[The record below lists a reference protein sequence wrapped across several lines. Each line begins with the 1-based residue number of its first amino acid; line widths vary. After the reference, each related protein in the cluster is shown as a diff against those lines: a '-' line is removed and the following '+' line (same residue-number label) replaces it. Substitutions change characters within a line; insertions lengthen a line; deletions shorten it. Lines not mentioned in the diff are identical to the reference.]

1 MLLHFAFLLSDAG
14 NPLSVCLR
22 QIKSKLTCKNETK
35 GGKVISNQPIIFN
48 ITYTPWKLKSNA
60 TPEERKKFERER
72 PYYEMSDGGNNIYK
86 YMTADRKLNGA
97 NSKSEMRD
105 MISYFEKSTGVF
117 NGDGFIS
124 KEELKEIQ
132 ERSKADKILWH
143 GFISLN
149 EEMSRKIDM
158 PEKCMRLVKRTF
170 GEFFRDMGLD
180 SKNMDLIC
188 SLHKDKPHHLHIHF
202 WFAEK
207 EPKCKYRKKEL
218 EYRHKGK
225 IEKAVI
231 DRMHVRLNVFIKERT
246 DKTYMT
252 RDEALRELKRIT
264 FPKSIV
270 SEDEVRKK
278 LISLAKA
285 IPKDASF
292 FYSKKDMLPYREQI
306 DKTVNKLLL
315 YDIRARKA
323 DRKFYERL
331 SGLRR
336 KIDELC
342 EPTKSGN
349 HYSID
354 PQNITLIQELE
365 EDYKRRQ
372 GNIVLRAVKN
382 IKPEIFERK
391 YRHKVNDN
399 RLKRN
404 LAISHR
410 KVGKLIGGFLASFG
424 EESEYLSRDYTDR
437 LQEIEEE
444 MEAERERQE
453 AQEARASRYNYCKE

>member
-1 MLLHFAFLLSDAG
+1 
-14 NPLSVCLR
+14 
-22 QIKSKLTCKNETK
+22 
-35 GGKVISNQPIIFN
+35 
-48 ITYTPWKLKSNA
+48 
-60 TPEERKKFERER
+60 
-72 PYYEMSDGGNNIYK
+72 
-86 YMTADRKLNGA
+86 
-97 NSKSEMRD
+97 
-105 MISYFEKSTGVF
+105 
-117 NGDGFIS
+117 
-124 KEELKEIQ
+124 
-132 ERSKADKILWH
+132 
-143 GFISLN
+143 
-149 EEMSRKIDM
+149 
-158 PEKCMRLVKRTF
+158 
-170 GEFFRDMGLD
+170 
-180 SKNMDLIC
+180 
-188 SLHKDKPHHLHIHF
+188 
-202 WFAEK
+202 
-207 EPKCKYRKKEL
+207 
-218 EYRHKGK
+218 
-225 IEKAVI
+225 
-231 DRMHVRLNVFIKERT
+231 
-246 DKTYMT
+246 
-252 RDEALRELKRIT
+252 
-264 FPKSIV
+264 
-270 SEDEVRKK
+270 
-278 LISLAKA
+278 
-285 IPKDASF
+285 
-292 FYSKKDMLPYREQI
+292 MLPYREQI
-306 DKTVNKLLL
+306 DKTVNRLMLFDK
-315 YDIRARKA
+315 RARKA

-331 SGLRR
+331 SGLQR

>member
-1 MLLHFAFLLSDAG
+1 MESANPNTALS
-14 NPLSVCLR
+14 SVKY
-22 QIKSKLTCKNETK
+22 IIS

-72 PYYEMSDGGNNIYK
+72 PYYEMRDGGNNIYK
-86 YMTADRKLNGA
+86 YMTSDRKLNGE
-97 NSKSEMRD
+97 NSKSDMRD

-124 KEELKEIQ
+124 QQELKAIQ
-132 ERSKADKILWH
+132 ERAKANKILWH

-180 SKNMDLIC
+180 PKNIDLIC

-231 DRMHVRLNVFIKERT
+231 DRMHVRLNAFIDERT
-246 DKTYMT
+246 DKLYMT
-252 RDEALRELKRIT
+252 RNEALRELKRIA
-264 FPKSIV
+264 FPTSSV
-270 SEDEVRKK
+270 SEDEVRKE
-278 LISLAKA
+278 LIALAKA

-306 DKTVNKLLL
+306 DKTVNRLMLF
-315 YDIRARKA
+315 DIRARKA

-331 SGLRR
+331 SGLRC

-342 EPTKSGN
+342 EPIKSGN
-349 HYSID
+349 HYAID

-365 EDYKRRQ
+365 EDYKKRQ
-372 GNIVLRAVKN
+372 GNIVLRAVKT
-382 IKPEIFERK
+382 IKPEIYERK
-391 YRHKVNDN
+391 FRRKVNDN
-399 RLKRN
+399 SLKRK
-404 LAISHR
+404 LAISHY
-410 KVGKLIGGFLASFG
+410 KVGKLIGGFLSSFG
-424 EESEYLSRDYTDR
+424 EESEYLSKDYTNR
-437 LQEIEEE
+437 LREIEEE
-444 MEAERERQE
+444 MEAEHEQNKEQERMSSHWNFE
-453 AQEARASRYNYCKE
+453 KG

>member
-1 MLLHFAFLLSDAG
+1 M
-14 NPLSVCLR
+14 
-22 QIKSKLTCKNETK
+22 
-35 GGKVISNQPIIFN
+35 
-48 ITYTPWKLKSNA
+48 
-60 TPEERKKFERER
+60 RE
-72 PYYEMSDGGNNIYK
+72 GGNNIYK
-86 YMTADRKLNGA
+86 YMTSDRKLNGE
-97 NSKSEMRD
+97 NSKSDMRD

-124 KEELKEIQ
+124 LQELKAIQ
-132 ERSKADKILWH
+132 ERAKANKILWH

-180 SKNMDLIC
+180 PKNIDLIC
-188 SLHKDKPHHLHIHF
+188 SLHKDRPHHLHIHF

-231 DRMHVRLNVFIKERT
+231 DRMHVRLNAFVDEKT
-246 DKTYMT
+246 DKMYMT
-252 RDEALRELKRIT
+252 RNEALRELKRIT

-270 SEDEVRKK
+270 SEDEVRKE
-278 LISLAKA
+278 LLALAKA
-285 IPKDASF
+285 IPKEASF
-292 FYSKKDMLPYREQI
+292 FYSKKDMLPYREHI
-306 DKTVNKLLL
+306 DQTVNKLLL
-315 YDIRARKA
+315 YDKRARKA
-323 DRKFYERL
+323 DTAFYERL
-331 SGLRR
+331 SSLQR

-349 HYSID
+349 HYAID
-354 PQNITLIQELE
+354 PQNISLIQELE
-365 EDYKRRQ
+365 DDYKRRQ

-382 IKPEIFERK
+382 IKPEIYERK

-399 RLKRN
+399 SLKRK
-404 LAISHR
+404 LAISHY
-410 KVGKLIGGFLASFG
+410 KVGKLIGSFLASFG
-424 EESEYLSRDYTDR
+424 EESEHLSRDYTNR
-437 LQEIEEE
+437 LREIEDE
-444 MEAERERQE
+444 MEAEREQSEGQE
-453 AQEARASRYNYCKE
+453 RINSRWNFEKG

>member
-1 MLLHFAFLLSDAG
+1 
-14 NPLSVCLR
+14 
-22 QIKSKLTCKNETK
+22 
-35 GGKVISNQPIIFN
+35 
-48 ITYTPWKLKSNA
+48 
-60 TPEERKKFERER
+60 
-72 PYYEMSDGGNNIYK
+72 MSDGGKNIYK
-86 YMTADRKLNGA
+86 YMTSDRKLNGE
-97 NSKSEMRD
+97 NSKSDMRD
-105 MISYFEKSTGVF
+105 MIAYFEKSTGVF

-124 KEELKEIQ
+124 QQELKAIQ
-132 ERSKADKILWH
+132 ERAKANKILWH

-180 SKNMDLIC
+180 PKNIDLIC

-207 EPKCKYRKKEL
+207 EPKCKYRKREL

-231 DRMHVRLNVFIKERT
+231 DRMHVRLNAFIDERT
-246 DKTYMT
+246 DKMYMT
-252 RDEALRELKRIT
+252 RNEALRELKRIT

-270 SEDEVRKK
+270 SEEDVRKE
-278 LISLAKA
+278 LIALAKA

-292 FYSKKDMLPYREQI
+292 FYSKKDMMPYREQI

-315 YDIRARKA
+315 YDKRARKA
-323 DRKFYERL
+323 DLHFYERFSSL
-331 SGLRR
+331 QR
-336 KIDELC
+336 KIDDLYESS
-342 EPTKSGN
+342 KSGN
-349 HYSID
+349 HYAID

-382 IKPEIFERK
+382 IKPEIYERK
-391 YRHKVNDN
+391 FRHKVNDKS
-399 RLKRN
+399 LKRK
-404 LAISHR
+404 LAISR
-410 KVGKLIGGFLASFG
+410 YKVGKLIGGFLASFG

-437 LQEIEEE
+437 LKEIEDELE
-444 MEAERERQE
+444 TERNRQE
-453 AQEARASRYNYCKE
+453 TEALREISAAILFSAK

>member
-1 MLLHFAFLLSDAG
+1 M
-14 NPLSVCLR
+14 
-22 QIKSKLTCKNETK
+22 
-35 GGKVISNQPIIFN
+35 
-48 ITYTPWKLKSNA
+48 KSNA
-60 TPEERKKFERER
+60 TAEERKKFERER
-72 PYYEMSDGGNNIYK
+72 PYYEMRDGGKNIYK
-86 YMTADRKLNGA
+86 YMTSDRKLNGE
-97 NSKSEMRD
+97 NSKSDMRD

-124 KEELKEIQ
+124 QQELKAIQ
-132 ERSKADKILWH
+132 ERAKANKILWH

-180 SKNMDLIC
+180 PKNIDLIC

-231 DRMHVRLNVFIKERT
+231 DRMHVRLNAFIDERT
-246 DKTYMT
+246 DKMYMT
-252 RDEALRELKRIT
+252 RNEALRELKRIT

-270 SEDEVRKK
+270 SEDEVRKE
-278 LISLAKA
+278 LIALAKA

-292 FYSKKDMLPYREQI
+292 FYSKKDMLPYREHI

-315 YDIRARKA
+315 YDKRARKA
-323 DRKFYERL
+323 DLHFYERL

-342 EPTKSGN
+342 ESTKSGN

-365 EDYKRRQ
+365 EDYRRRQ
-372 GNIVLRAVKN
+372 GNIVLRAVKD
-382 IKPEIFERK
+382 IKPEIYERK

-399 RLKRN
+399 SLKRK
-404 LAISHR
+404 LAISHY
-410 KVGKLIGGFLASFG
+410 KVGKLIGSFLSTFG
-424 EESEYLSRDYTDR
+424 EESEYLSRDYTNR
-437 LQEIEEE
+437 LREIEDE
-444 MEAERERQE
+444 MEAECEQNEGQERIN
-453 AQEARASRYNYCKE
+453 SRWNFEKG

>member
-1 MLLHFAFLLSDAG
+1 
-14 NPLSVCLR
+14 
-22 QIKSKLTCKNETK
+22 
-35 GGKVISNQPIIFN
+35 
-48 ITYTPWKLKSNA
+48 
-60 TPEERKKFERER
+60 
-72 PYYEMSDGGNNIYK
+72 
-86 YMTADRKLNGA
+86 
-97 NSKSEMRD
+97 
-105 MISYFEKSTGVF
+105 
-117 NGDGFIS
+117 
-124 KEELKEIQ
+124 
-132 ERSKADKILWH
+132 
-143 GFISLN
+143 
-149 EEMSRKIDM
+149 
-158 PEKCMRLVKRTF
+158 
-170 GEFFRDMGLD
+170 
-180 SKNMDLIC
+180 
-188 SLHKDKPHHLHIHF
+188 
-202 WFAEK
+202 
-207 EPKCKYRKKEL
+207 
-218 EYRHKGK
+218 
-225 IEKAVI
+225 
-231 DRMHVRLNVFIKERT
+231 
-246 DKTYMT
+246 
-252 RDEALRELKRIT
+252 
-264 FPKSIV
+264 
-270 SEDEVRKK
+270 
-278 LISLAKA
+278 
-285 IPKDASF
+285 
-292 FYSKKDMLPYREQI
+292 MLPYREQI
-306 DKTVNKLLL
+306 DKTVNRLMLFDK
-315 YDIRARKA
+315 RARKA

>member
-1 MLLHFAFLLSDAG
+1 M
-14 NPLSVCLR
+14 
-22 QIKSKLTCKNETK
+22 
-35 GGKVISNQPIIFN
+35 
-48 ITYTPWKLKSNA
+48 
-60 TPEERKKFERER
+60 RE
-72 PYYEMSDGGNNIYK
+72 GGNNIYK
-86 YMTADRKLNGA
+86 YMTSDRKLNGE
-97 NSKSEMRD
+97 NSKSDMRD

-124 KEELKEIQ
+124 LQELKAIQ
-132 ERSKADKILWH
+132 ERAKANKILWH

-180 SKNMDLIC
+180 PKNIDLIC
-188 SLHKDKPHHLHIHF
+188 SLHKDRPHHLHIHF

-207 EPKCKYRKKEL
+207 EPKCKYRKREL

-225 IEKAVI
+225 IEKTAI
-231 DRMHVRLNVFIKERT
+231 NRMHVRLNTFIDERT
-246 DKTYMT
+246 DKLYIT
-252 RDEALRELKRIT
+252 RNEALRELKRIT

-270 SEDEVRKK
+270 SEDEVRKE
-278 LISLAKA
+278 LIGLAKA

-292 FYSKKDMLPYREQI
+292 FYSKKDMMPYREQI

-315 YDIRARKA
+315 YDKRARKA
-323 DRKFYERL
+323 DLHFYERFSSL
-331 SGLRR
+331 QR
-336 KIDELC
+336 KIDDLYESS
-342 EPTKSGN
+342 KSGN
-349 HYSID
+349 HYAID

-382 IKPEIFERK
+382 IKPEIYERK

-399 RLKRN
+399 SLKRK
-404 LAISHR
+404 LAISHY
-410 KVGKLIGGFLASFG
+410 KVGKLIGSFLASFG
-424 EESEYLSRDYTDR
+424 EESEHLSRDYTNR
-437 LQEIEEE
+437 LREIEDE
-444 MEAERERQE
+444 MEAEREQSEGQE
-453 AQEARASRYNYCKE
+453 RINSRWNFEKG

>member
-1 MLLHFAFLLSDAG
+1 MHFAFLLSDAG

-124 KEELKEIQ
+124 QEELKEIQ

-180 SKNMDLIC
+180 PKNMDLIC

-225 IEKAVI
+225 IE
-231 DRMHVRLNVFIKERT
+231 
-246 DKTYMT
+246 
-252 RDEALRELKRIT
+252 
-264 FPKSIV
+264 
-270 SEDEVRKK
+270 
-278 LISLAKA
+278 
-285 IPKDASF
+285 
-292 FYSKKDMLPYREQI
+292 
-306 DKTVNKLLL
+306 
-315 YDIRARKA
+315 
-323 DRKFYERL
+323 
-331 SGLRR
+331 
-336 KIDELC
+336 
-342 EPTKSGN
+342 
-349 HYSID
+349 
-354 PQNITLIQELE
+354 
-365 EDYKRRQ
+365 KRRQ

>member
-1 MLLHFAFLLSDAG
+1 MLLRFAFLLFDAG
-14 NPLSVCLR
+14 NPPSVCLR

-86 YMTADRKLNGA
+86 YMTADRKLNGE

-124 KEELKEIQ
+124 QEELKAIQ
-132 ERSKADKILWH
+132 QRAKADKILWH

-170 GEFFRDMGLD
+170 GEFFRDMRLD
-180 SKNMDLIC
+180 PKNIDLIC

-231 DRMHVRLNVFIKERT
+231 DRMHVRLNAFIDERT
-246 DKTYMT
+246 DKMYMT

-270 SEDEVRKK
+270 SEDEVRKE
-278 LISLAKA
+278 LIALAKA

-410 KVGKLIGGFLASFG
+410 EVRKLIGGFLSSFG
-424 EESEYLSRDYTDR
+424 EESEYLSRDYCNR
-437 LQEIEEE
+437 LQEIEEK
-444 MEAERERQE
+444 MKAEREQQKTQE
-453 AQEARASRYNYCKE
+453 TKVSRYDYGKE

>member
-1 MLLHFAFLLSDAG
+1 
-14 NPLSVCLR
+14 
-22 QIKSKLTCKNETK
+22 
-35 GGKVISNQPIIFN
+35 
-48 ITYTPWKLKSNA
+48 
-60 TPEERKKFERER
+60 
-72 PYYEMSDGGNNIYK
+72 
-86 YMTADRKLNGA
+86 MTSDRKLNGE
-97 NSKSEMRD
+97 NSKSDMRD

-124 KEELKEIQ
+124 LQELKAIQ
-132 ERSKADKILWH
+132 ERAKANKILWH
-143 GFISLN
+143 GFVSLN

-180 SKNMDLIC
+180 PKNIDLIC

-207 EPKCKYRKKEL
+207 EPKCKYRKREL

-231 DRMHVRLNVFIKERT
+231 DRMHVRLNAFIDEKT
-246 DKTYMT
+246 DKMYMT
-252 RDEALRELKRIT
+252 RNEALRELKRIT

-270 SEDEVRKK
+270 SEDEIRKE
-278 LISLAKA
+278 LLALAKA

-292 FYSKKDMLPYREQI
+292 FYNKKDMIPYREQI

-315 YDIRARKA
+315 YDQRARKA
-323 DRKFYERL
+323 DKAFYERL
-331 SGLRR
+331 SGLQR
-336 KIDELC
+336 KIDDLYESS
-342 EPTKSGN
+342 KSGN

-382 IKPEIFERK
+382 IKPEIYERK
-391 YRHKVNDN
+391 FSHKVNDN
-399 RLKRN
+399 SLKRK
-404 LAISHR
+404 LAISHY
-410 KVGKLIGGFLASFG
+410 KVGKLIGSFLSSFG
-424 EESEYLSRDYTDR
+424 EESEYLSRDYTNR
-437 LQEIEEE
+437 LREIEEE
-444 MEAERERQE
+444 MEAEREQNKEQE
-453 AQEARASRYNYCKE
+453 RMNSRWNFEKG